1 MVDRIREARR
11 LVVRASDET
20 DDETVREQLRSISDG
35 LATLEEDHGDA
46 AQQGERLEQVESKLV
61 ALANETGGEEIERI
75 AEVRD
80 LVDAYRRDRAQ
91 DW

>member
-11 LVVRASDET
+11 LVDGASEET
-20 DDETVREQLRSISDG
+20 DDETVREQLRSISEG
-35 LATLEEDHGDA
+35 LATLEEDHGDP

-61 ALANETGGEEIERI
+61 TLANETEGAEIEQI
-75 AEVRD
+75 ARVRD